1 METKSN
7 DNGVHL
13 INFTQ
18 FPTSSDI
25 ESVIRTN
32 VELKQELSLMKES
45 INRLE
50 NAHQEL
56 KGSYILCL

>member
-1 METKSN
+1 METQSN

-32 VELKQELSLMKES
+32 IELKQELSLMKES

>member
-1 METKSN
+1 METQSN

-18 FPTSSDI
+18 FATSSDI

-32 VELKQELSLMKES
+32 IELKQELSLMKES

-50 NAHQEL
+50 NARQGLE
-56 KGSYILCL
+56 GNF